1 MKVPNIGSK
10 IRVTVRH
17 RNYSYYDSSEWRN
30 NTFVGEV
37 VQNDRWVDG
46 SSFCL
51 RTDNPQYPVSIIS
64 IKNVVDI
71 SIISGKMSN
80 VRKFRVKGTN
90 EYIVTL
96 SGKHFSCECIGFKYH
111 SKCRHITK
119 VKDKLGTV

>member
-51 RTDNPQYPVSIIS
+51 RTDNPHYPVSIIS

-71 SIISGKMSN
+71 SIISGKMYN